1 MTQVKD
7 KDWVKV
13 SYTGQLDSGEV
24 VDSTENMEEAL
35 QFQVG
40 EGQVIEG
47 FENAVIGM
55 TPGESKSFRL
65 EPDDAYGDR
74 DEEARITFRKTDVPE
89 EIHDVE
95 TGHIVTL
102 VNDSGDQMPGRV
114 IQVDPESITV
124 DLNHPLAGHPINFE
138 VELVEIV
145 EEPAE

>member
-55 TPGESKSFRL
+55 TPGETKSFRL
-65 EPDDAYGDR
+65 EPDAAYGDR
-74 DEEARITFRKTDVPE
+74 DEEARLTFRKADIPE

-102 VNDSGDQMPGRV
+102 VNDKNDQMPGRV
-114 IQVDPESITV
+114 VEVDPESITV